1 MDKYFISKIR
11 NTQGV
16 SKKHMNRWWKRFIH
30 HYTFVGVDEDGF
42 LYVNGCETSIKATNP
57 RLVKKWLQKNPYVW
71 TEYE

>member
-1 MDKYFISKIR
+1 MNKHFISKIR
-11 NTQGV
+11 NTQGL
-16 SKKHMNRWWKRFIH
+16 SKKSLNKWWQSFIY

-42 LYVNGCETSIKATNP
+42 LSVNGYETFIKATNP